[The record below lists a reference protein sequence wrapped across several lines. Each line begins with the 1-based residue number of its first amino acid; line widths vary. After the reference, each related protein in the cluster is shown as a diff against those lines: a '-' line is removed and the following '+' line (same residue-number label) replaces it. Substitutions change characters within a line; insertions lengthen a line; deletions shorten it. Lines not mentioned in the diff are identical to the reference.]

1 MQYLH
6 HSRKM
11 SMQWRAG
18 GGAGSTDFFGTCDA
32 AHNATWNA
40 RGITGWA
47 YHLNGAAVSWHCKA
61 QAITALSSTEAE
73 LIAVDSAVR
82 ELRFL
87 HKLLAEFGQ
96 QVGMRP
102 TVVGQDNMSTLK
114 FSDST
119 HFNARTKHVSL
130 RYHHVGSQQRA
141 GVVQLRYLPTTEI
154 PADLLTKPLA
164 TEPHRRH
171 TATLLGHRKLSWP
184 SADDAAHS
192 CTEYQLECNVAGTVT
207 MEGV

>member
-1 MQYLH
+1 MC
-6 HSRKM
+6 
-11 SMQWRAG
+11 MQW
-18 GGAGSTDFFGTCDA
+18 GAGVGAGVTDFYGTCDA

-61 QAITALSSTEAE
+61 QAIAALSSTEAE

-102 TVVGQDNMSTLK
+102 TVIGQDNMSTLK
-114 FSDST
+114 LCNST
-119 HFNARTKHVSL
+119 HFNARTKHVSI

-141 GVVQLRYLPTTEI
+141 GVVTLR
-154 PADLLTKPLA
+154 
-164 TEPHRRH
+164 
-171 TATLLGHRKLSWP
+171 
-184 SADDAAHS
+184 
-192 CTEYQLECNVAGTVT
+192 
-207 MEGV
+207 